1 MQITPQQLE
10 RARKKE
16 SSFAKRTKER
26 NIILNRIYIVC
37 GIIFIAGIVLIFY
50 LPVVGIILAV
60 LSALVFGGIFVM
72 QKNADK
78 NNMLLCYHYLST
90 HELNNIINMYNEE
103 FYSPN
108 VINKANEM
116 LISEKDSRRC
126 AILRNIIAT
135 ASFAAGDFD
144 GGYRALFKDDEL
156 FETDRYFALI
166 YYSGVMEYYLSINS
180 TTGGTE
186 YAEQAYRSFCNIFLR
201 SKKLKNNYAA
211 LYQAVRCEI
220 IYSFAHG
227 DRNKCIEY
235 VDMLTARKSRRK
247 LKKSDASLLLIKGE
261 CLKFMGKSKEAAEIG
276 ISISPL
282 VAGSAYL
289 SDRVK
294 RLV

>member
-26 NIILNRIYIVC
+26 NIVLNRVYIVC

-50 LPVVGIILAV
+50 LPIAGIILAV
-60 LSALVFGGIFVM
+60 LSALVFGGILVM
-72 QKNADK
+72 QKSADK
-78 NNMLLCYHYLST
+78 NNMLLCYHYIPT
-90 HELNNIINMYNEE
+90 PALNNIIDLYNNE
-103 FYSPN
+103 FFSQK
-108 VINKANEM
+108 VINQANEM

-186 YAEQAYRSFCNIFLR
+186 YAEQAYRSFCNTFLK
-201 SKKLKNNYAA
+201 SKRLKNNYAA

-247 LKKSDASLLLIKGE
+247 LKKTDASLLLIKGE
-261 CLKFMGKSKEAAEIG
+261 CFKFMGKAKEAAEIG

-282 VAGSAYL
+282 VAGSDYL
-289 SDRVK
+289 SDRAK